1 MVETGSWCV
10 GTPDDLIE
18 HILRLDEESGGFGKI
33 LVQATEWATRD
44 QVLHSYELIA
54 RYVMP
59 RFQGSVASLV
69 ESNAWTSERRPELAG
84 LATQAVDRAR
94 EDYLESRTGA

>member
-1 MVETGSWCV
+1 M

-18 HILRLDEESGGFGKI
+18 HILRLDEESGGFGRI
-33 LVQATEWATRD
+33 LVQATEWATRE

-54 RYVMP
+54 RHVMP

-69 ESNAWTSERRPELAG
+69 ESNTWTADLRFELAG
-84 LATQAVDRAR
+84 LATKAVDRAR
-94 EDYLESRTGA
+94 EDYLESRTGS